1 MKDEVY
7 AWEIAQSV
15 KDNNISNYYPFKCS
29 ICNEIYGYYFLDGRV
44 IFDGAC
50 GCGGSIF
57 DERETDYEEIANIY
71 NRNKDEDLRKEFL
84 EYFKLEV

>member
-15 KDNNISNYYPFKCS
+15 KDNNISNYYPFRCS
-29 ICNEIYGYYFLDGRV
+29 ICNEIYGYYFTDNKI

-50 GCGGSIF
+50 GCGFIF
-57 DERETDYEEIANIY
+57 GERETDYEEIANIY